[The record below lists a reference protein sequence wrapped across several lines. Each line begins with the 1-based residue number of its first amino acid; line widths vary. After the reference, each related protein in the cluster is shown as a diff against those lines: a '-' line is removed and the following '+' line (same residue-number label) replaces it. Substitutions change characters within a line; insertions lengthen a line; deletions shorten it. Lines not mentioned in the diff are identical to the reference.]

1 MPGTSKEQHRGHYD
15 WHRVSVGTAA
25 GDTET
30 RQGQV
35 MEGLRGHRKNLR
47 FYCERREPPTGL
59 EEKRDIL

>member
-1 MPGTSKEQHRGHYD
+1 M
-15 WHRVSVGTAA
+15 SVGTAA

-47 FYCERREPPTGL
+47 FYYERREPPTGL